1 MKDQGLFEG
10 DDPPRSPA
18 PEPEAAAADA
28 IRTRHQVRVA
38 DARDL
43 GWIPP
48 KSVQLVVTSPP
59 YPMIEMWDGG
69 FGDLNPRIAE
79 ALDAGRG
86 PDAFEWM
93 HAELDRTWREAYRVL
108 ADGGFACINIGDAT
122 RTIDGNFRL
131 YANHARVLEA
141 CLALGFQNL
150 PAILWRKPTN
160 APTKFMGSGMLPA
173 GAYVTLEHEYV
184 LVLRKG
190 EKRAF
195 RSDQEKRR
203 RRESA
208 FFWEERNTWFSDVWF
223 DIVGTAQDLMGR
235 ETRDRSGAFPFE
247 LVYRLVNMFSVK
259 HDTVLDPFL
268 GTGTTTLA
276 AMASERNSIGL
287 EIEPAV
293 RDIVHERFVA
303 AAPAM
308 NGVIRDRL
316 GRHVRFVAERAA
328 AGKPPAHQNA
338 PHDVACVSAQE
349 TDLVLRRLASV
360 QQTGPEHYEVVYED
374 RPCPT
379 PPPPPAAPRGGS
391 GRPPE
396 LPFA

>member
-1 MKDQGLFEG
+1 MKDQGLFGG
-10 DDPPRSPA
+10 DDARRSPP
-18 PEPEAAAADA
+18 PEPESTPANA

-43 GWIPP
+43 GWIPAS
-48 KSVQLVVTSPP
+48 SVQLVVTSPP
-59 YPMIEMWDGG
+59 YPMIEMWDGV

-79 ALDAGRG
+79 ALEGGRG

-93 HAELDRTWREAYRVL
+93 HAELDRTWREAHRVL
-108 ADGGFACINIGDAT
+108 VDGGLACINIGDAT

-131 YANHARVLEA
+131 YANHARVLQA
-141 CLALGFQNL
+141 CLALGFQDL

-160 APTKFMGSGMLPA
+160 APNKFMGSGMLPP

-190 EKRAF
+190 EKREF

-223 DIVGTAQDLMGR
+223 DIVGTSQHLEGPQAR
-235 ETRDRSGAFPFE
+235 ERSGAFPFE

-293 RDIVHERFVA
+293 RDIVHDRFTA
-303 AAPAM
+303 AAPAINAM
-308 NGVIRDRL
+308 LADRV
-316 GRHVRFVAERAA
+316 GRHARFVADRAA
-328 AGKPPAHQNA
+328 AGKPPGHHNT
-338 PHDVACVSAQE
+338 PHDVPCVSAQE
-349 TDLVLRRLASV
+349 TDLVIRRVASIR
-360 QQTGPEHYEVVYED
+360 QTGPEHYAAVYED
-374 RPCPT
+374 RPCP
-379 PPPPPAAPRGGS
+379 AAPLPPDAPRPAPT
-391 GRPPE
+391 RPPE